1 MSTEKFRMIRAAF
14 ADECARLGEVLTT
27 LDDADLAR
35 PTDCPPWNLAEL
47 LAP

>member
-1 MSTEKFRMIRAAF
+1 MIRAAF